1 MGKTFRKLMPLWV
14 SYLVLAALSAAGP
27 LLQGAGGL
35 VRGHWAFLFLLPFAI
50 GATPYGFI
58 MGEVVQRR
66 TRSVSRAAW
75 RLGLMHTLVVY
86 AIFLLGVIDFL
97 ASAADVLYLLLWL
110 APALF
115 SGLFFV
121 LGMHVMRA
129 EQARSD
135 ARYGVE
141 VRRGDPWATFFDLE
155 WEGDEPQGRQGP
167 RRYSPRAVREAEAG
181 RQVRARR

>member
-1 MGKTFRKLMPLWV
+1 MGKTFRKLMPLWI
-14 SYLVLAALSAAGP
+14 SYLVLAVLAAAGP

-35 VRGHWAFLFLLPFAI
+35 ARGHWAFLFLLPFAI

-58 MGEVVQRR
+58 MGEVIQRR

-75 RLGLMHTLVVY
+75 RLGFMHALVVY

-97 ASAADVLYLLLWL
+97 ASSSDALYLLIWL
-110 APALF
+110 APAIL

-121 LGMHVMRA
+121 LGMHVMRR
-129 EQARSD
+129 EQTRSD

-141 VRRGDPWATFFDLE
+141 VRRGDPWASFFDLE
-155 WEGDEPQGRQGP
+155 WEDDGARKGHGNRKPSSRKVRQAES
-167 RRYSPRAVREAEAG
+167 RRSSG
-181 RQVRARR
+181 KRR

>member
-14 SYLVLAALSAAGP
+14 SYLVLVALSVAGP

-35 VRGHWAFLFLLPFAI
+35 ARGHWAFLFLLPFAI
-50 GATPYGFI
+50 GAAPYGFI
-58 MGEVVQRR
+58 MGEVVQHR

-75 RLGLMHTLVVY
+75 RLGLMHTLVIY
-86 AIFLLGVIDFL
+86 AIFLVGVIDFV
-97 ASAADVLYLLLWL
+97 ASAADALYLLLWL
-110 APALF
+110 APALL
-115 SGLFFV
+115 SGLFLV
-121 LGMHVMRA
+121 LGMHAMRC

-155 WEGDEPQGRQGP
+155 WEGEERQGGRGP
-167 RRYSPRAVREAEAG
+167 RRSSPRQVREAEAG
-181 RQVRARR
+181 RQARARR